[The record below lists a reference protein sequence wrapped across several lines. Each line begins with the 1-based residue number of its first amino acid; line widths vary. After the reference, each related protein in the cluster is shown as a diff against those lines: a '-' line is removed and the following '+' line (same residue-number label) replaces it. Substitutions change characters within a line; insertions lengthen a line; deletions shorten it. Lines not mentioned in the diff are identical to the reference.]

1 MMKRNVGLKPRKS
14 RCLPPEKLE
23 EILKKTFPNA
33 DTAEIMKDLG
43 ADVGENTDE

>member
-1 MMKRNVGLKPRKS
+1 MMRDVRLRPRKS

-33 DTAEIMKDLG
+33 DMAEIMKDLG
-43 ADVGENTDE
+43 VDVKENTDER